1 MKTFKDPRF
10 LRQLNKNGALI
21 KEMGHVYID
30 IIDNH
35 YIIVKSAKD
44 SINQL
49 YEYEDEN
56 IILEFD
62 IENDIPKKYI
72 DEIIWNIK
80 DSFGSQYA
88 YNFSNYDIL
97 KKNILKCFNN
107 IKERI
112 NNDKKIIL

>member
-1 MKTFKDPRF
+1 METFKDTRF
-10 LRQLNKNGALI
+10 LRQLNKDGGLI
-21 KEMGHVYID
+21 KDMGHVYIN

-44 SINQL
+44 STNKL
-49 YEYEDEN
+49 YEFEDE
-56 IILEFD
+56 IIIMEFD
-62 IENDIPKKYI
+62 IENDIPKKYY

-107 IKERI
+107 IKQKI
-112 NNDKKIIL
+112 NTKKN